1 MKLQFL
7 QTLTAVLRHGSF
19 AAAAKE
25 VNLTASAVSLQMR
38 QLEDYF
44 GRPLF
49 DRSARQARPTA
60 FAAEVAGTMQQT
72 LDALKALRLR
82 EDTVVSGRMRL
93 GTIESAQVALLPTAL
108 QVLRDQAP
116 GLAFE
121 IARGVSA
128 ALLDDVKAG
137 RLDAAVLV
145 RPQSGGSSRLH
156 WFALQ
161 QETFVMIAPPHVRR
175 GSPVEMLRRHDWIRF
190 DRVTTGGL
198 IAAQHVNR
206 IAPRTRCAFDLPGTD
221 AVAAMVS
228 AGLGVS
234 VVPALRH
241 EVLQAYPLQVISLG
255 KDAPVRHIAMVCRP
269 ADAEGRRIQAVLE
282 AFQFAIRRRHG
293 EGAGARHQK
302 P

>member
-44 GRPLF
+44 GQPLF

-60 FAAEVAGTMQQT
+60 FAAEVAATMQQT
-72 LDALKALRLR
+72 LDALEALRLR
-82 EDTVVSGRMRL
+82 EDAVVSGRIRL
-93 GTIESAQVALLPTAL
+93 GTIESAQVSLLPAAMQRL
-108 QVLRDQAP
+108 HDKAP
-116 GLAFE
+116 GLEFE
-121 IARGVSA
+121 ITRGVSA
-128 ALLDDVKAG
+128 ELLDDVKAG

-145 RPQSGGSSRLH
+145 RPQSGGSSRLA
-156 WFALQ
+156 WFALA
-161 QETFVMIAPPHVRR
+161 QESFTMIAPPHARR
-175 GSPVEMLRRHDWIRF
+175 GSPVEMLRRHDWIRL

-241 EVLQAYPLQVISLG
+241 EVLQAYPVQQIGLG

-269 ADAEGRRIQAVLE
+269 ADADSRRIRALLE
-282 AFQFAIRRRHG
+282 AFQEAIRL
-293 EGAGARHQK
+293 RHQK